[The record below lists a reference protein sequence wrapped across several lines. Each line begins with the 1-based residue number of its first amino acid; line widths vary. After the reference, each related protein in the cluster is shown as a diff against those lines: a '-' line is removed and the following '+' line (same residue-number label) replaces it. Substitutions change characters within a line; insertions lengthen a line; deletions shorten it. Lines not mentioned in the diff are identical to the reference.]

1 MGSIGLYHY
10 LILSTLLFGIG
21 LYGVLVKRHAIAILL
36 CIELM
41 LNSVNINLVAF
52 SRFLVNG
59 DSVGQ
64 VFAIF
69 VIVVAAAEIAIGL
82 AICIALYRG
91 KQTIELEKFN
101 LLRW

>member
-1 MGSIGLYHY
+1 MFNIGLYHY

-21 LYGVLVKRHAIAILL
+21 LYGVLVKRHAIAVLL

-41 LNSVNINLVAF
+41 LNAVNINLIAF
-52 SRFLVNG
+52 SRFLFNATA
-59 DSVGQ
+59 VGQ
-64 VFAIF
+64 LFAIF
-69 VIVVAAAEIAIGL
+69 VIVVAACEIAIGL

-91 KQTIELEKFN
+91 KQTIELENFN